1 VNDRASGIA
10 RTVRNV
16 DEPDDG
22 TEYFHYWLKHD
33 VAIFFCSYY
42 VLMVWVLVQMVVAV
56 ILDQV
61 GLGFKD

>member
-1 VNDRASGIA
+1 M
-10 RTVRNV
+10 

-33 VAIFFCSYY
+33 VAIFFCTYY

-61 GLGFKD
+61 GDKYKSVYAILNPSNLQP

>member
-1 VNDRASGIA
+1 
-10 RTVRNV
+10 V

-33 VAIFFCSYY
+33 VAIFFCTYY

-61 GLGFKD
+61 GDKQFRV